1 MVLIFFSAYMASPAH
16 INLIGEEVGDEVAKE
31 AAPDTYKL
39 SKKQVAQK
47 AARGK
52 VAVGGGV

>member
-1 MVLIFFSAYMASPAH
+1 MASPAH